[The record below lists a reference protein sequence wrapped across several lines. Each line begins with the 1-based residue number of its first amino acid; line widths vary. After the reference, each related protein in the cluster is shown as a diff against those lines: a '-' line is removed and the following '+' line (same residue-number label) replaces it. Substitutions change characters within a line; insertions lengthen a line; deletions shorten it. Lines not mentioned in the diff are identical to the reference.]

1 MDQFHRKL
9 LLPQTTIPSVKSPTA
24 LINGKVAEFDIQ
36 SYAGNYVVM
45 VFLTGANHP
54 VSESILASFSKCA
67 PEFEE
72 AGCKILALTTEDML
86 TVEMWCNEM
95 GLQEAVPIIADHSAQ
110 IVRSFGLLH
119 RDNRSGLTV
128 NSVMIVDDNRKVR
141 YTSILEPTVNQHPEE
156 ILHILK
162 EFQATDAGDKLVMA
176 GCQLIDNTISGIK
189 DFYKTKCGSPEE
201 DADPEEKLVK
211 SSKEKSAAKEE
222 SILDLPDDKTAS
234 RASSGDEK
242 TASRVFSGKEKTDSR
257 VFSGVQKTASKASS
271 GDKKKVPQM
280 KIVA

>member
-211 SSKEKSAAKEE
+211 SSKEKSTPASFEEE
-222 SILDLPDDKTAS
+222 SGIDLSEDKLASDNEKTAS
-234 RASSGDEK
+234 RAFSGDEK
-242 TASRVFSGKEKTDSR
+242 TASTVSTGDD
-257 VFSGVQKTASKASS
+257 KTASKASS